1 MPCLSPQTAGRE
13 DVIIPAEGGP
23 PGSGFVSKPGLL
35 FASAEALSTV
45 FLEALH
51 SQESRGMITGRIT
64 DSSDA
69 VVPGVKVTAKSTA
82 TNLSTQAVTNST
94 GSFMLP
100 YLSPGV
106 YDLTA
111 ELAGFATTEQRGVEV
126 QVGDKLAIN
135 FQLTPAA
142 VTSSILVT
150 GESTPLLSTESASSG
165 TVLDRRQIAELPMPF
180 GPPFLLA
187 SLS

>member
-1 MPCLSPQTAGRE
+1 
-13 DVIIPAEGGP
+13 
-23 PGSGFVSKPGLL
+23 
-35 FASAEALSTV
+35 
-45 FLEALH
+45 
-51 SQESRGMITGRIT
+51 MITGRIT

-165 TVLDRRQIAELPMPF
+165 TEIGR
-180 GPPFLLA
+180 A
-187 SLS
+187 SCRERV